1 MMDPTITCV
10 TKALLPLA
18 SEWILFPTQGEA
30 DKSKEMFYQKA
41 AFPNVFGCIDGTQ
54 IRIQSPGT
62 ARNEHEYVNRKNCH

>member
-18 SEWILFPTQGEA
+18 SEWIRFPTQGEA
-30 DKSKEMFYQKA
+30 DKSNRKA

-62 ARNEHEYVNRKNCH
+62 ARNEHDYVNRKNYH